1 MEQAKGSKDEG
12 RGLTCAVR
20 TQDGSTIPPRRRQL
34 TFRRMAGSTGVSRKY
49 RPRTMSMPRSTP
61 ETHNTE
67 TRIVWTTF
75 QLLAVLSYVKI
86 KVTSADE
93 QQSDLNPGTYQS
105 PHMNRWEPGSAR
117 PDLPCWIFSPPGS
130 RDPPGRHWQ
139 HRVCDWER
147 PHSGAHL
154 QPRPCGAPEGSGGN

>member
-1 MEQAKGSKDEG
+1 MRAGVWPVLWGHRTAALFPLGGDSWPFEG
-12 RGLTCAVR
+12 WRDLQV
-20 TQDGSTIPPRRRQL
+20 S
-34 TFRRMAGSTGVSRKY
+34 AGSTDLGPCQYLEARLK
-49 RPRTMSMPRSTP
+49 
-61 ETHNTE
+61 H
-67 TRIVWTTF
+67 TTQKQELF
-75 QLLAVLSYVKI
+75 GQLFELLAVLSYVKI
-86 KVTSADE
+86 KVTSEDE